1 MKKKKKLSNEE
12 VFIIL
17 ERKRRRADTIV
28 YWLPTL
34 LGIFWMA
41 ESVLCSF
48 AGAPHDEVILYNIL
62 GSLWVLIGTVSSL
75 RSR

>member
-12 VFIIL
+12 VLMML
-17 ERKRRRADTIV
+17 ERKRRRADAIV

-34 LGIFWMA
+34 LGIFWMV

-48 AGAPHDEVILYNIL
+48 AGTPHEEVILYNIL
-62 GSLWVLIGTVSSL
+62 GTLWVLIGTVSSL